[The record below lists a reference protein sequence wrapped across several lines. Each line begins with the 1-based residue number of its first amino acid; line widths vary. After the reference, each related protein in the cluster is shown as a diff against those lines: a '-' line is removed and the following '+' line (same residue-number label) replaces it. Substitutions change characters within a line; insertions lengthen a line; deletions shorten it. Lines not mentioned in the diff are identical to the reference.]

1 MTVTTR
7 SHTKVQDGSRGSSK
21 SRERE
26 GERQPTNHTSSP
38 PPSPP
43 SAPINQEE
51 EDLQIPWSR
60 SPSQEQ
66 SNEAHSST
74 EESEDDEEPE
84 SVGHGRGRGWL
95 PWQDR
100 LLITEAKALRTF
112 LAPHGSKSQA
122 WEELAAV
129 LKEKSLGK
137 VTRSGPTCKARFSK
151 LIKAHRANETRSLQ
165 ATGKNEEIDEHVQ
178 SLTEIVQLLDDAN
191 LETERATESARMK
204 IEMERRV
211 GLEMRDAAMR
221 NLVQANQLKEDL
233 SELNSASVRE
243 RQGQRKRKS
252 DAAGLDDPDSDKENQ
267 QKPTGPH
274 KRRQT
279 LKARVADVV
288 EEFRKADGEILKQ
301 ARQHDDQREQR
312 AEERHKAV
320 VDTLGQVGA
329 SLDRVAD
336 VLSEQRADRQ
346 LLLEVIGSTM
356 PKRD

>member
-191 LETERATESARMK
+191 LETERATESAWMK

-211 GLEMRDAAMR
+211 GLEMRMR
-221 NLVQANQLKEDL
+221 QCETWFKPINSKRISVNSTAQVFGSVKVNANGNRMLQVSTTQILTRRISRSL
-233 SELNSASVRE
+233 LART
-243 RQGQRKRKS
+243 RG
-252 DAAGLDDPDSDKENQ
+252 A
-267 QKPTGPH
+267 KP
-274 KRRQT
+274 
-279 LKARVADVV
+279 
-288 EEFRKADGEILKQ
+288 
-301 ARQHDDQREQR
+301 
-312 AEERHKAV
+312 
-320 VDTLGQVGA
+320 
-329 SLDRVAD
+329 
-336 VLSEQRADRQ
+336 
-346 LLLEVIGSTM
+346 
-356 PKRD
+356 